1 MSELSVRKIVTVL
14 GVFLGAWLGV
24 KYLLPLLL
32 PFLIGGML
40 ALAAEPA
47 VTFGQRK
54 LHLSRALST
63 GIGVTGT
70 MALLLGL
77 LSVAGAF
84 LVRELGN
91 LAGAVPNLEK
101 TAQQSMTVLQD
112 WLIAVAD
119 RTPEGVRPV
128 LQRTVLNF
136 FDDGSALVEQV
147 TRRVPGVVTSV
158 LGWVPDGALGIG
170 TGVLSAYFISGRLPL
185 IRSALKKRMPESWH
199 SRYLPALKRIRRA
212 LGGWLKAQGKLALVT
227 YGIVTVGFLILGVS
241 YGPAWAALIAV
252 VDAVPM
258 LGTGTVLVPWA
269 VVSLIRGEHFRAI
282 GLLCIFGAAMTTRT
296 ALEPRLVGRQL
307 GLDPLLTLLAL
318 YIGYRFWGLL
328 GMIAAPILATAA
340 KSVLQPEAGS

>member
-1 MSELSVRKIVTVL
+1 MSEVSVRKVLTVL
-14 GVFLGAWLGV
+14 AVFLGAWLGV

-32 PFLIGGML
+32 PFLIGGL
-40 ALAAEPA
+40 IALAAEPA
-47 VTFGQRK
+47 VAFGQRK
-54 LHLSRALST
+54 LRFSRAVSA

-70 MALLLGL
+70 MVLLLGL
-77 LSVAGAF
+77 LSVFGAF

-91 LAGAVPNLEK
+91 LAGAVPDLEN
-101 TAQQSMTVLQD
+101 TARQSMTVLQD

-119 RTPEGVRPV
+119 RTPEGVRPM
-128 LQRTVLNF
+128 LRRTVLNF
-136 FDDGSALVEQV
+136 FNDGTALVEQV
-147 TRRVPGVVTSV
+147 TRRVPGMVSSV

-170 TGVLSAYFISGRLPL
+170 TAVLSAYFISGRLPV
-185 IRSALKKRMPESWH
+185 IRSALSRRMPESWH
-199 SRYLPALKRIRRA
+199 SRYLPALKRVRKA
-212 LGGWLKAQGKLALVT
+212 LTGWLKAQGKLALVT
-227 YGIVTVGFLILGVS
+227 YGIVTVGFLILGIP
-241 YGPAWAALIAV
+241 YGPAWAVLVAV

-269 VVSLIRGEHFRAI
+269 VVSLIRGEHFQAI

-318 YIGYRFWGLL
+318 YLGYRFWGLL

-340 KSVLQPEAGS
+340 KSVLKPDSHL